1 MIVSNVSDELIN
13 DKAKQ
18 EWLSYWQHFSSLNDK
33 YCSEV
38 NCVVEHTHGVLVKA
52 QNDEQ
57 QLYVIPLC
65 KAHSE
70 NLDSP
75 LEIAE
80 GTEVIP
86 ADLTL

>member
-1 MIVSNVSDELIN
+1 MIVSNVSDEHIG
-13 DKAKQ
+13 DKAKK
-18 EWLSYWQHFSSLNDK
+18 EWFSYWRHFSAGQQK

-38 NCVVEHTHGVLVKA
+38 NCLEEHTHGVLVKVA
-52 QNDEQ
+52 GDEE

-70 NLDSP
+70 NLDSAI
-75 LEIAE
+75 EIAE

-86 ADLTL
+86 ANLTL